1 MDKGQHFVVKYDQ
14 STDLYLL
21 SYSPDYNQ
29 CTWTSAD
36 NPDVMTWN
44 TLSAAQ
50 TMASLIGH
58 GTVGTVRP

>member
-1 MDKGQHFVVKYDQ
+1 MGNKNFVVKFNE

-21 SYSPDYNQ
+21 TYSPNYSE

-36 NPDVMTWN
+36 NPDVMNWN
-44 TLSAAQ
+44 TLQDAQ

-58 GTVGTVRP
+58 GTVGTTKP